1 LLSLICAL
9 FRDRRSPSKWI
20 PRFGFSFLRR
30 DHLLFNPAA
39 FERAEY
45 IGENTLQYRFQSR
58 DIEDAAERRGAPRVD
73 EESTGTTMRDYL
85 RGTDFIT
92 RIPEEIVML
101 YDDNTAKGDKVY
113 QANQGA

>member
-1 LLSLICAL
+1 
-9 FRDRRSPSKWI
+9 
-20 PRFGFSFLRR
+20 
-30 DHLLFNPAA
+30 
-39 FERAEY
+39 
-45 IGENTLQYRFQSR
+45 
-58 DIEDAAERRGAPRVD
+58 
-73 EESTGTTMRDYL
+73 MRDYL